1 MNRTPATIY
10 QYYSTEAD
18 ARGGRFTR
26 KCAKGSKATAPKW
39 SQNPDGQSAEYKT
52 TPDGAWWCSMGPL
65 MRGNENLENLPWE
78 PMSIDLGPN
87 SEEFKGFAGNLNGNA
102 SLDDVLAWA
111 FAARWWSNYCWSM
124 YDRAIKVAPG
134 VVKGDAPGVKT
145 SVKTWPKDGP
155 SDPRFAPSR
164 VIGTIYNKTQAYEQ
178 EITIGGTQFL
188 AGMYVLDSS
197 WPLYFGS
204 LNAQIVAKALTG
216 NVLDLILIQFVLKH
230 CGLFFKSCLNP
241 AADPD
246 IMKLLNPNMK
256 AL

>member
-10 QYYSTEAD
+10 QYYGTEAD

-26 KCAKGSKATAPKW
+26 KCAKSSKATAPKW
-39 SQNPDGQSAEYKT
+39 SQNPDGQSAEYKS
-52 TPDGAWWCSMGPL
+52 TPDGVWWCSMGPL
-65 MRGNENLENLPWE
+65 MRGNENIENLPWE
-78 PMSIDLGPN
+78 PASIVLGRD
-87 SEEFKGFAGNLNGNA
+87 SEAFQNFAGNLNGNA
-102 SLDDVLAWA
+102 SMDDVLAWA
-111 FAARWWSNYCWSM
+111 FAARWWSNYCWQM
-124 YDRAIKVAPG
+124 YDQAIKVAPG
-134 VVKGDAPGVKT
+134 ISKGDAPGIT
-145 SVKTWPKDGP
+145 ASVKNWPKNGP
-155 SDPRFAPSR
+155 ADPRFAPSR
-164 VIGTIYNKTQAYEQ
+164 LIGADQVELYL
-178 EITIGGTQFL
+178 GGSQVL
-188 AGMYVLDSS
+188 YGMYVLDSS

-246 IMKLLNPNMK
+246 IMKLLNPNTK